1 MTAAPG
7 RPLAHRRRSLA
18 DRLARTLIIWV
29 GAVWITV
36 MLAVVWYVDREIN
49 INFDSELVESAHRMI
64 DIAIRDFEHEHEAG
78 RTTALPLIGRDPL
91 IEEDHVVFQLVD
103 GRGRI
108 LMRSKEAPSERF
120 AVHLETGFQDLPPW
134 RVYTVK
140 HPRETLYLLLADPLD
155 ERLRHRWQTLIG
167 LAVPLIAMLPLF
179 AWGLRRIARRELS
192 VVERLEA
199 QIAER
204 GSADLRPLQL
214 TGLPNELRSVGE
226 HVNRLLERLG
236 HALDAE
242 RALAANA
249 AHELRTPLAAARLRL
264 VSALDGAL
272 RREDIEAAVTALS
285 RLGHRTEKLLQ
296 LSRAESA
303 AAMAREEVDLI
314 RLAALVVDEMW
325 DSNDQAGRVDLA
337 ADVPGVVPASG
348 DADTL
353 AIALR
358 NLIENALRYSGES
371 RVEVTFEAP
380 CAVVVRDRGPGV
392 APETLQKLRHRHARG
407 NAEHAGY
414 GLGLSIVSSIAERQ
428 GASLEMHAPRRDGAS
443 GLEVILRLQ
452 PWTGPTSTTAPAPL
466 DLEEDE

>member
-1 MTAAPG
+1 MVSIPASRADS
-7 RPLAHRRRSLA
+7 RRRSLA
-18 DRLARTLIIWV
+18 DRLTQTLIQWV
-29 GAVWITV
+29 GAVWITA

-49 INFDSELVESAHRMI
+49 TNFDSELVESAHRMI
-64 DIAIRDFEHEHEAG
+64 DIAIRDFDHEKATGQPLE
-78 RTTALPLIGRDPL
+78 LPLIGRDPL

-103 GRGRI
+103 DSGRV
-108 LMRSKEAPSERF
+108 LMRSQEAPSTRF
-120 AVHLETGFQDLPPW
+120 PVRLETGFQDLPPW
-134 RVYTVK
+134 RIYTVK
-140 HPRETLYLLLADPLD
+140 HPKAPQYLLLADPLD

-204 GSADLRPLQL
+204 GSTDLRPLEL
-214 TGLPNELRSVGE
+214 TALPSELRSVGE

-236 HALDAE
+236 QALDAE

-264 VSALDGAL
+264 VSALDGEL
-272 RREDIEAAVTALS
+272 RRDDIEAAVTALS

-303 AAMAREEVDLI
+303 AAMTREEVDLA
-314 RLAALVVDEMW
+314 RLAAVVVDEMW
-325 DSNDQAGRVDLA
+325 DSGSHADRIDL
-337 ADVPGVVPASG
+337 DVNAPGTRPASG
-348 DADTL
+348 DADSL

-371 RVEVTFEAP
+371 RVEVTIEAP
-380 CAVVVRDRGPGV
+380 CSLVVRDHGPGV
-392 APETLQKLRHRHARG
+392 PAEALHRLRDRHVRAGADR
-407 NAEHAGY
+407 AGY

-428 GASLEMHAPRRDGAS
+428 GAGLELHSPRRDGLP

-452 PWTGPTSTTAPAPL
+452 PWDGPVSGEPTGG
-466 DLEEDE
+466 EGEDED